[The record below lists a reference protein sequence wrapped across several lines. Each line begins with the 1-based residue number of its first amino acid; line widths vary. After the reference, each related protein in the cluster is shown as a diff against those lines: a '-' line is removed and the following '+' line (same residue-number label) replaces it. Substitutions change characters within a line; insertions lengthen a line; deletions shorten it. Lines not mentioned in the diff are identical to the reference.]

1 MWCVVVVVLSHP
13 PVVGGCGVGLTV
25 AGLVVSG
32 HGRLA
37 GGGRVQGQP
46 DPVACPSMRTT
57 HVSCANPHQ

>member
-32 HGRLA
+32 
-37 GGGRVQGQP
+37 
-46 DPVACPSMRTT
+46 
-57 HVSCANPHQ
+57 